1 MGESE
6 LERKQIQTSLGLSSC
21 NYIPVILNFSGVLVV
36 QVRNMAS
43 AIHATSLMLT
53 NKDRNKT
60 WS

>member
-21 NYIPVILNFSGVLVV
+21 NYIPVILNFSDVLVV

-43 AIHATSLMLT
+43 AIHAISLMLT
-53 NKDRNKT
+53 NKA
-60 WS
+60 